1 VANESFA
8 NTLQVSINGA
18 PLAADVATMLTQATV
33 AASRNLPDAC
43 HLRFRDPE
51 AVLVRKT
58 GLAIGVKV
66 EVAVQSAEPGSP
78 QRLMSGEVVAVEID
92 IDAAGT
98 FMEVRGL
105 DPAHRLFRGRR
116 VAAYPKMSLADVV
129 RKVASRAGLQ
139 IGVIDNVRG
148 YGDAPEAQLSQDNVS
163 DWEFLSRLADRVGA
177 QVTASDGKLNFR
189 LPDPPSGAPPENA
202 TAASNPLVL
211 EPGVNLIALRAAVSA
226 AEQVPEVSV
235 RGWSVEQ
242 KQELSATEK
251 PTTAGSQVDGVDPV
265 GMAGRFGAPPYLE
278 AGTSL
283 STQGQVAAYAKAL
296 AAELGATAV
305 ELDGVAKGNPKL
317 LPGSGVTLANVS
329 DPFGGK
335 YTLTSA
341 RHVFN
346 EHDGYTTAFTVS
358 GRAERTLYGLTSG
371 SPGPAPN
378 GLVSAVVSDARDPR
392 KLGRVKVTFPWLSK
406 DFTSAWARTASPGG
420 GPRRGLWAIP
430 EVGDEVLVGFADG
443 DLDHPYVLGGLH
455 NGKDDPPKLEVP
467 TVDDSAGAIGVRALV
482 SREGHRL
489 ELIDEPSKKG
499 ILLSTG
505 DGKLLLKMDAT
516 GQVLELKCSGQVKV
530 SGVGVKIDAGT
541 GNLELSGAQVKVN
554 AQQQVEVTA
563 GSSVKVAGQAEVKVE
578 GATVKVAGTGSAELS
593 ASGAVTVR
601 GGVVR
606 IN

>member
-1 VANESFA
+1 MANESFA
-8 NTLQVSINGA
+8 NTLQVSINST

-51 AVLVRKT
+51 RVLVRKT
-58 GLAIGVKV
+58 GLAIGAKV

-78 QRLMSGEVVAVEID
+78 QRLMSGEVVAMEID

-98 FMEVRGL
+98 FIEVRGL

-116 VAAYPKMSLADVV
+116 VAAYPNMALSDVV
-129 RKVASRAGLQ
+129 RKVAQRAGLQ
-139 IGVIDNVRG
+139 PGVIDS
-148 YGDAPEAQLSQDNVS
+148 APICGATKESQLSQDNVS

-177 QVTASDGKLNFR
+177 QVTASDGKLHFR

-202 TAASNPLVL
+202 TAARNPLVL

-226 AEQVPEVSV
+226 AEQVPEVNV
-235 RGWSVEQ
+235 RGWDFTQ
-242 KQELSATEK
+242 KQELIATVK
-251 PTTAGSQVDGVDPV
+251 PTTAGSQVQGVDPV

-317 LPGSGVTLANVS
+317 VPGSAVTLANVS
-329 DPFGGK
+329 DPFGGN

-371 SPGPAPN
+371 SPGAALN
-378 GLVSAVVSDARDPR
+378 GLVSAVVSDSRDPR
-392 KLGRVKVTFPWLSK
+392 DLGRVKVTFPWLAS
-406 DFTSAWARTASPGG
+406 DFTSAWARTVSPGG
-420 GPRRGLWAIP
+420 GDRRGLWTIP

-455 NGKDDPPKLEVP
+455 NGKDAPPKLAAP
-467 TVDDSAGAIGVRALV
+467 TVDGSEGKIGVRALV

-489 ELIDEPSKKG
+489 ELVDAPAKKG

-505 DGKLLLKMDAT
+505 DGKLLLKMDAA
-516 GQVLELKCSGQVKV
+516 GQVLELTCSGEVKV
-530 SGVGVKIDAGT
+530 TGRGVKIDAGA
-541 GNLELSGAQVKVN
+541 GNLELSGAQVKVS
-554 AQQQVEVTA
+554 AQQKVDVTA
-563 GSSVKVAGQAEVKVE
+563 GAGVKIAGQSSVEVQ
-578 GATVKVAGTGSAELS
+578 GATVKVAGQAAAELS

>member
-1 VANESFA
+1 MANESFA
-8 NTLQVSINGA
+8 NTLQVSIDGT
-18 PLAADVATMLTQATV
+18 PLPADVATMLTQATV

-51 AVLVRKT
+51 RVLVAKT
-58 GLAIGVKV
+58 RLSVGGKI
-66 EVAVQSAEPGSP
+66 EVSVQSAEPGSP
-78 QRLMSGEVVAVEID
+78 QRLMSGEVVALEID

-98 FMEVRGL
+98 FIEVRGL

-116 VAAYPKMSLADVV
+116 VAAYPNMGLADVV
-129 RKVASRAGLQ
+129 RKVAQRAGLQ
-139 IGVIDNVRG
+139 VGTVDDVKG
-148 YGDAPEAQLSQDNVS
+148 FGQSKDSQLSQDNVS

-177 QVTASDGKLNFR
+177 QVTASDGKLSFR
-189 LPDPPSGAPPENA
+189 LPDPPQGAPPESA
-202 TAASNPLVL
+202 TAATDPLVL

-226 AEQVPEVSV
+226 AEQVPEVNV
-235 RGWSVEQ
+235 RGWDFAN
-242 KQELSATEK
+242 KKELTASQK
-251 PTTAGSQVDGVDPV
+251 PTTVGSQVDGVDPV
-265 GMAGRFGAPPYLE
+265 GMAGKFKAPPYLE

-283 STQGQVAAYAKAL
+283 STQGQVDAYAKAL

-317 LPGSGVTLANVS
+317 VPGSGVTLANVS

-335 YTLTSA
+335 YTLTSV

-358 GRAERTLYGLTSG
+358 GRAERTLYGLTAG
-371 SPGPAPN
+371 SPGPVPN
-378 GLVSAVVSDARDPR
+378 GLTSGVVSDVRDPL

-406 DFTSAWARTASPGG
+406 DFTTTWARTASPGG
-420 GPRRGLWAIP
+420 GRNRGLWAVP

-443 DLDHPYVLGGLH
+443 DMDYPFVLGGLH
-455 NGKDDPPKLEVP
+455 SNKDSPPKLESP
-467 TVDDSAGAIGVRALV
+467 TVDDSSGAIGVRALV
-482 SREGHRL
+482 SRTGHRL
-489 ELIDEPSKKG
+489 ELVDDASKQG

-505 DGKLLLKMDAT
+505 DGKLLLKLDAK
-516 GQVLELKCSGQVKV
+516 GQLLELKCSGEIKV
-530 SGVGVKIDAGT
+530 TGRGVKIDAGT
-541 GNLELSGAQVKVN
+541 GNLELSGQQVKV
-554 AQQQVEVTA
+554 
-563 GSSVKVAGQAEVKVE
+563 KGQSGVDVE

>member
-1 VANESFA
+1 MANESFA
-8 NTLQVSINGA
+8 NTLQVKIEGS
-18 PLAADVATMLTQATV
+18 PLPADVATMLTQATIT
-33 AASRNLPDAC
+33 ASRNLPDAC

-51 AVLVRKT
+51 KVVVQKT
-58 GLAIGVKV
+58 RLKVGSKV

-78 QRLMSGEVVAVEID
+78 QRLMSGEIVAMEID

-98 FMEVRGL
+98 FLEVRGL

-116 VAAYPKMSLADVV
+116 VAAYPNMSLADVV
-129 RKVASRAGLQ
+129 YAVAMRAGLQ
-139 IGVIDNVRG
+139 VGTIDKVKGFGVTAESQI
-148 YGDAPEAQLSQDNVS
+148 SQDNLS

-189 LPDPPSGAPPENA
+189 LPYPPKAAPPHHA
-202 TAASNPLVL
+202 TAATDPLVL

-226 AEQVPEVSV
+226 AEQVSEVKV
-235 RGWSVEQ
+235 RGWDFENKQVLEAAEQ
-242 KQELSATEK
+242 
-251 PTTAGSQVDGVDPV
+251 PTTMGSQVEGVNPV
-265 GMAGRFGAPPYLE
+265 RLAETFKAPPYLE

-283 STQGQVAAYAKAL
+283 GTQGQVKAYAKAL

-317 LPGSGVTLANVS
+317 MPGAAVALANVS
-329 DPFGGK
+329 EPFGGK

-341 RHVFN
+341 RHLFN

-371 SPGPAPN
+371 GGGGAAPT
-378 GLVSAVVSDARDPR
+378 GLMSAVVSDTHDPK
-392 KLGRVKVTFPWLSK
+392 KLGRVKVTLPWLSK
-406 DFTSAWARTASPGG
+406 EFTTGWARTVSPGG
-420 GPRRGLWAIP
+420 GAKRGLWAIP

-443 DLDHPYVLGGLH
+443 DFDHPYVLGGLH
-455 NGKDDPPKLEVP
+455 NAQDMPPKLEAA
-467 TVDDSAGAIGVRALV
+467 TVEGSSGKIGVRALV
-482 SREGHRL
+482 SRELHRL
-489 ELIDEPSKKG
+489 ELVDDQAKKG

-505 DGKLLLKMDAT
+505 DGRLFLRMDAS
-516 GQVLELKCSGQVKV
+516 GKVIELKCSGEIKV
-530 SGVGVKIDAGT
+530 TGTGVKIDAGS
-541 GNLELSGAQVKVN
+541 GPLELSGSQVKVT
-554 AQQQVEVTA
+554 AQSKFEVSA
-563 GSSVKVAGQAEVKVE
+563 ADVKVAATANAEVSGSVVK
-578 GATVKVAGTGSAELS
+578 ATGTAAAEVT

>member
-8 NTLQVSINGA
+8 NTLQVRIEGS
-18 PLAADVATMLTQATV
+18 PLPADVATMLTQATV
-33 AASRNLPDAC
+33 TASRNLPDAC

-51 AVLVRKT
+51 KVVVNKARLK
-58 GLAIGVKV
+58 IGSKV

-78 QRLMSGEVVAVEID
+78 QRLMSGEVVAMEID
-92 IDAAGT
+92 FDAAGT
-98 FMEVRGL
+98 FLEVRGL

-116 VAAYPKMSLADVV
+116 VAAYPNMSLADVV
-129 RKVASRAGLQ
+129 RRVAQRAGLQ
-139 IGVIDNVRG
+139 PGTIDSVQG
-148 YGDAPEAQLSQDNVS
+148 YGTTSESQLSQDNVS

-189 LPDPPSGAPPENA
+189 LPGSPAGAPPESA
-202 TAASNPLVL
+202 TAATDPLVL

-226 AEQVPEVSV
+226 AEQVSEVNV
-235 RGWSVEQ
+235 RGWSFE
-242 KQELSATEK
+242 KKTELSATAK
-251 PTTAGSQVDGVDPV
+251 PTTAGSQVDGADPV
-265 GMAGRFGAPPYLE
+265 KLAGMFKAPPYLE

-283 STQGQVAAYAKAL
+283 NTQGLVETCAKAL

-317 LPGSGVTLANVS
+317 VPGAGVTLANVS
-329 DPFGGK
+329 EPFGGK

-358 GRAERTLYGLTSG
+358 GRAERTLYGLTSRG
-371 SPGPAPN
+371 GGDAAPN
-378 GLVSAVVSDARDPR
+378 GLVSAVVSDTRDPMN
-392 KLGRVKVTFPWLSK
+392 LGRVKLTLPWLSK
-406 DFTSAWARTASPGG
+406 DFTTTWARMVSAGG
-420 GPRRGLWAIP
+420 GATRGLWTIP

-455 NGKDDPPKLEVP
+455 NGKDEPPKLEAP
-467 TVDDSAGAIGVRALV
+467 TVDGTSGNIGVRALV
-482 SREGHRL
+482 SREHHRL
-489 ELIDEPSKKG
+489 ELVDDPSKKG

-505 DGKLLLKMDAT
+505 DGKLFLKMDAS

-530 SGVGVKIDAGT
+530 SGMGVKIDAGQ
-541 GNLELSGAQVKVN
+541 GNLELSGSQVKVTGQ
-554 AQQQVEVTA
+554 AGVEV
-563 GSSVKVAGQAEVKVE
+563 S
-578 GATVKVAGTGSAELS
+578 GATVKVAGQGSAELS

-601 GGVVR
+601 GGIVR